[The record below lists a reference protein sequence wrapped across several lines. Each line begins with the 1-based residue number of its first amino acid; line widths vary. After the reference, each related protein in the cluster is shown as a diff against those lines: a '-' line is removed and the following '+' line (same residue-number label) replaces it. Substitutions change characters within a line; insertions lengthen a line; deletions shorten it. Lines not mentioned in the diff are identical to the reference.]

1 MTFAADETRRP
12 DVVVRGLTKTYQS
25 RRRTHV
31 ALDNVDLEVGGGDLV
46 VLLGPSG
53 CGKTTLLRCI
63 AGLEIPDRG
72 DILINGRLVF
82 SAEKRVNIP
91 PESRNLGMV
100 FQSYALWPNMSVF
113 ENVAYPLRCGP
124 RLAAGEIER
133 RVREALHRVGLEM
146 HADNYPG
153 QLSGGQQ
160 QRVSLAR
167 ALVADRGL
175 VLFDEPLSNLDAKVR
190 ERLRIQLLAL
200 QRDVG
205 FTGIYVTHDQ
215 IEALALADR
224 IAVMDVGHMA
234 QIGTPHDV
242 YARPRSRYVAHFV
255 GSANEFSGKIVGADG
270 ERYEVATALGALHA
284 IGGGE
289 ALAVGQ
295 DVAVIVRPENCRL
308 CKESSATA
316 VPCVVKES
324 MFLGSH
330 VQYVLEAGDQ
340 TFSAVAYGAAPRS
353 ATALFVTFDPDLT
366 LVFPSGQA
374 R

>member
-1 MTFAADETRRP
+1 MTSGVDQTRRP
-12 DVVVRGLTKTYQS
+12 NVVVRGLTKSYQS

-31 ALDNVDLEVGGGDLV
+31 ALDNIDVEVGGGDLV

-72 DILINGRLVF
+72 DILINDRLVF
-82 SAEKRVNIP
+82 SAEKCVNIP

-113 ENVAYPLRCGP
+113 ENVGYPLRCGL
-124 RLAAGEIER
+124 RLAANEVER

-175 VLFDEPLSNLDAKVR
+175 LLFDEPLSNLDAKVR
-190 ERLRIQLLAL
+190 ERLRIELLAL

-234 QIGTPHDV
+234 QIGTPYDV
-242 YARPRSRYVAHFV
+242 YTRPHSRYVAHFV
-255 GSANEFSGKIVGADG
+255 GNANEFTGKIVGVDG
-270 ERYEVATALGALHA
+270 ERYEVTTALGTLHA
-284 IGGGE
+284 NSSGE
-289 ALAVGQ
+289 ALPVGQ
-295 DVAVIVRPENCRL
+295 NAAVIVRPENCRL
-308 CKESSATA
+308 SEESDATA
-316 VPCVVKES
+316 IACVVKES

-330 VQYVLEAGDQ
+330 VQYVLEAGGQ
-340 TFSAVAYGAAPRS
+340 TFSAVEHGASPRS
-353 ATALFVTFDPDLT
+353 ATALFVTFDPART
-366 LVFPSGQA
+366 LVFPTGQA
-374 R
+374 I

>member
-1 MTFAADETRRP
+1 MNFAADQTRRP
-12 DVVVRGLTKTYQS
+12 DVVVRGLSKTYQS
-25 RRRTHV
+25 RLRTHV
-31 ALDNVDLEVGGGDLV
+31 ALDNVDLEVGGGNLV

-72 DILINGRLVF
+72 EILINGRLVF
-82 SAEKRVNIP
+82 SAEKHVNVP
-91 PESRNLGMV
+91 PEGRNLGMV

-113 ENVAYPLRCGP
+113 ENVGYPLRCGL
-124 RLAAGEIER
+124 RLAANEVER

-190 ERLRIQLLAL
+190 ERLRVELLAL

-215 IEALALADR
+215 IEALALADH

-234 QIGTPHDV
+234 QIGTPYDV
-242 YARPRSRYVAHFV
+242 YTRPRSRYVAHFV
-255 GSANEFSGKIVGADG
+255 GSANEFLGKIVAADG
-270 ERYEVATALGALHA
+270 ERYQVATALGTLSV
-284 IGGGE
+284 IGGGD

-295 DVAVIVRPENCRL
+295 DAAVIIRPENCRL
-308 CKESSATA
+308 SKEAAATA

-330 VQYVLEAGDQ
+330 VQYVLEAGGQ
-340 TFSAVAYGAAPRS
+340 TFSALEHGVSPSS
-353 ATALFVTFDPDLT
+353 ATTLFVTFDRDRT
-366 LVFPSGQA
+366 LVFATGQA
-374 R
+374 I